1 MITRTMI
8 QIANLGFLIG
18 IIFITY
24 YWFKTFQHRKK
35 TNSTLLD
42 VASYGI
48 AIFSSKYFTEEGN
61 RYRKKYWYAT
71 LVTLFMLLIPWAVRC
86 FR

>member
-18 IIFITY
+18 IIFITF
-24 YWFKTFQHRKK
+24 YWFKTFSTEKNQ
-35 TNSTLLD
+35 NSTMLD
-42 VASYGI
+42 LASYGI
-48 AIFSSKYFTEEGN
+48 EIFSAKYFTEEGN

-71 LVTLFMLLIPWAVRC
+71 LITLFMLFIPWAVRC